1 MSSEAVATERVCPI
15 SSRKKL
21 RVATETGCFDVGAS
35 SWFILSWW
43 KSFCDSA
50 DLRQHPMP
58 PVASHRAMPEN
69 RWRLELPGRYKA
81 GARCGCSSAVEQRP
95 SKALVVGSSPTARSK
110 KQGCFVGGLACE
122 DASPGSRL
130 CTRGREQ
137 PSLLVN
143 CRRLTRKGKM
153 G

>member
-1 MSSEAVATERVCPI
+1 MSSEAVATERVRPI
-15 SSRKKL
+15 SSRKML

-50 DLRQHPMP
+50 DLRQQPML

-69 RWRLELPGRYKA
+69 RWRWSDRPES

-95 SKALVVGSSPTARSK
+95 SKSLVVGSIPTARSK